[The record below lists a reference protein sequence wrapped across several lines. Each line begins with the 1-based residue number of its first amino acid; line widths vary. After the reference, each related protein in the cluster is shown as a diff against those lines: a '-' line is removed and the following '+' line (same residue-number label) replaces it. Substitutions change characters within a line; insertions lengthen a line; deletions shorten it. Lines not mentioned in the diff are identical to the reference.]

1 MKRRKFIIL
10 TSGGAIGAL
19 IPSCRSRRPDP
30 ALSRPLFL
38 STLTDI
44 KTLTQIGNAYRK
56 QTPAETNE
64 TTLTDLL
71 TGASQLD
78 NSTPQPDNSTLRLD
92 NTVKE
97 DFASGHTLTINGWVL
112 SITEARQCALLSVQ
126 KQ

>member
-1 MKRRKFIIL
+1 
-10 TSGGAIGAL
+10 
-19 IPSCRSRRPDP
+19 
-30 ALSRPLFL
+30 LSQPLFL

-71 TGASQLD
+71 TGTSQLD
-78 NSTPQPDNSTLRLD
+78 NSTPQPENSTPQPDNSTLRLD